1 MKSRTTSMRRLALF
15 IGPLATLFVY
25 VMVTPGPVHATFPG
39 TNGKIAVNRDFGDA
53 FSINPD
59 GSQEHQIGPA
69 GSTRCTTWSSN
80 GSKILCNVFGDNGPQ
95 PATANP
101 DGSDFTL
108 LNPSLPLDL
117 FCLFWSPD
125 GDRLLCHSEGILNP
139 ADAGLYTVRSSDAG
153 DLVRLTATP
162 LDGSYGSGTL
172 FSVKPD
178 GKGKRQLN
186 PPNLSV
192 VDLGFFDQVGADWSP
207 SGLRVTFAARI
218 VSNGRASST
227 ALFIVKSDGTNLRQI
242 TPSSL
247 GATSAQWSPNGGL
260 IAFTAFTSCC
270 GNSEAWVVHPD
281 GTGLM
286 EVTNPI
292 GGNFSLAPAWS
303 PDSTKLIFNVRNN
316 IGQTSVWTASV
327 NGSGLSKLTDTAGLT
342 VYSWGTAPID

>member
-1 MKSRTTSMRRLALF
+1 
-15 IGPLATLFVY
+15 
-25 VMVTPGPVHATFPG
+25 
-39 TNGKIAVNRDFGDA
+39 
-53 FSINPD
+53 
-59 GSQEHQIGPA
+59 
-69 GSTRCTTWSSN
+69 
-80 GSKILCNVFGDNGPQ
+80 
-95 PATANP
+95 
-101 DGSDFTL
+101 
-108 LNPSLPLDL
+108 
-117 FCLFWSPD
+117 
-125 GDRLLCHSEGILNP
+125 
-139 ADAGLYTVRSSDAG
+139 
-153 DLVRLTATP
+153 VRLTATP
-162 LDGSYGSGTL
+162 LDGSFETGYGYSPDGSRILFARFNPDGSGTL

-178 GKGKRQLN
+178 GKGKLQLN

-247 GATSAQWSPNGGL
+247 GAISAQWSPNGRL
-260 IAFTAFTSCC
+260 IAFTTCC
-270 GNSEAWVVHPD
+270 GTPEAWIVHPD
-281 GTGLM
+281 GTGLRS
-286 EVTNPI
+286 VTKPI

-303 PDSTKLIFNVRNN
+303 PDSTKLIFNVKNH